1 MPCKNA
7 IKTYIEDS
15 FYHIYNRGVNKRTIF
30 IDGMDYS
37 IFLSYLKT
45 YLLPKDKEK
54 LFSIIANPSSTSKE
68 KERASQLLLLNNFH
82 KRIELIA
89 YCLMPNHFHL
99 LIKQAEKNDLEY
111 FMRSLMTRYT
121 KYFNHKHGRIG
132 PLFQGDYKAV
142 LVTTDPQLLHL
153 TCYIHLNPLKLSKS
167 RAVSIQEAL
176 LNQPS
181 SYPVYLGKIKQEWVK
196 PNFILQNF
204 SSSGFNSYQCFV
216 EDTDSDLELETAI
229 ITSKIAIDEE

>member
-37 IFLSYLKT
+37 VFLSYLKT

-54 LFSIIANPSSTSKE
+54 LFSIIANPNSTSKE
-68 KERASQLLLLNNFH
+68 KEHASQLLLLNNFH
-82 KRIELIA
+82 KRIKLIA

-142 LVTTDPQLLHL
+142 MVTTDPQLLHL
-153 TCYIHLNPLKLSKS
+153 TRYIHLNPLKLSKS
-167 RAVSIQEAL
+167 QNISESL
-176 LNQPS
+176 LLQPS
-181 SYPVYLGKIKQEWVK
+181 SYLVYLGKVKQEWIK
-196 PNFILQNF
+196 PKFILQNF
-204 SSSGFNSYQCFV
+204 SASGFNSYQSFV
-216 EDTDSDLELETAI
+216 EDTDSDLELESAI
-229 ITSKIAIDEE
+229 TISKIAIDEN